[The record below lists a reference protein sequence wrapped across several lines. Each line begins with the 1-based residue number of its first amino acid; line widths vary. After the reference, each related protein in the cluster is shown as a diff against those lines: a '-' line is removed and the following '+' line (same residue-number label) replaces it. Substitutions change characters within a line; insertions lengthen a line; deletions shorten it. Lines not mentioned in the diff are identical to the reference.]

1 MRGASLGT
9 ERREGQDI
17 DAVGAAVGGAGQT
30 DDDGEGTEAL
40 ADLDGVAHDVVQAVD
55 VGLDHVL
62 DVFPGDRAGL
72 VDRFPENAG
81 PPAAQDE
88 RDDFI
93 QFGTGNAMHADVAPR
108 ADFGQDVF
116 VKSIDMFYFS
126 H

>member
-1 MRGASLGT
+1 MRRS
-9 ERREGQDI
+9 RSSI
-17 DAVGAAVGGAGQT
+17 F
-30 DDDGEGTEAL
+30 
-40 ADLDGVAHDVVQAVD
+40 GVAHDVVQAVD
-55 VGLDHVL
+55 VRLYNVL

-88 RDDFI
+88 RDVFI

-116 VKSIDMFYFS
+116 VKSIDMFLLFTLIDIVS
-126 H
+126 SC